1 MQYVYR
7 FHRKVFSIN
16 GITRL
21 PCNNNRRSEC
31 SCEKIKCH
39 FTVIC
44 GRRNMTQDR
53 KRLILLEFFTNSSP
67 HPPSYTPTP
76 IDYPA
81 SSPAVSNG
89 SESLIM

>member
-1 MQYVYR
+1 MLR
-7 FHRKVFSIN
+7 LHRNVFSIN

-21 PCNNNRRSEC
+21 PCNNRRSEC

-89 SESLIM
+89 SESPIM